1 MKTEPDTFSFDDLL
15 KAPKRTTSW
24 EGVRNYMARNIMR
37 DQMKFGDL
45 AFFYHSSC
53 EVPGIVGIAEVVKE
67 AHPDL
72 TALDPKSDYFDEK
85 SAKKGE
91 SQWAMVAVRAKSKMK
106 HYVSLSDL
114 KATKG
119 LETMMVTQRGSRL
132 SVQPVTAAEWN
143 LILKMGEPEDL

>member
-15 KAPKRTTSW
+15 KAPGRTTSW

-37 DQMKFGDL
+37 DQMKVGDL
-45 AFFYHSSC
+45 TFFYHSSC
-53 EVPGIVGIAEVVKE
+53 EEPGIVGITEVVKE

-72 TALDPKSDYFDEK
+72 TALDPKSEYYDEK

-91 SQWAMVAVRAKSKMK
+91 SQWSMVAVRAKDRMK
-106 HYVSLSDL
+106 HFVPLSEL

-119 LETMMVTQRGSRL
+119 LEKMMVTQRGARL
-132 SVQPVTAAEWN
+132 SVQPVTEAEWN
-143 LILKMGEPEDL
+143 IIVKLGKPEKI

>member
-15 KAPKRTTSW
+15 RAPKRTTSW

-37 DQMKFGDL
+37 DQMKLGDL
-45 AFFYHSSC
+45 TFFYHSSC
-53 EVPGIVGIAEVVKE
+53 DVPGIVGITEVVRE

-91 SQWAMVAVRAKSKMK
+91 SQWSMVAVRARSRMK
-106 HYVSLSDL
+106 HYVSLDEL
-114 KATKG
+114 KKTKG
-119 LETMMVTQRGSRL
+119 LEKMMVTQRGARL
-132 SVQPVTAAEWN
+132 SVQPVTAAEWAVIQK
-143 LILKMGEPEDL
+143 LGDPEDL